1 MCKWDLSLAMPSVVV
16 SNFKKEQK
24 LTSNINKLKNFPFK
38 K

>member
-1 MCKWDLSLAMPSVVV
+1 MCKWDLSLAMPSVV

-24 LTSNINKLKNFPFK
+24 LASNINKLKKFPFK